1 MRSLRI
7 VQIEHSIIPNVAEN
21 GFRPRRHFPSR
32 GDGAMGLEDDGK
44 GKYVTLVSA
53 DGFEYV
59 VDYEAACVS
68 KMIKNLMTSAGG
80 FSELESNTI
89 TFPEISGRC
98 LERVCQYFY
107 YKLRHTNSKDKL
119 PQFPLPPE
127 MALELLMAAN
137 YLDV

>member
-1 MRSLRI
+1 
-7 VQIEHSIIPNVAEN
+7 
-21 GFRPRRHFPSR
+21 
-32 GDGAMGLEDDGK
+32 MGLEDDGK

-107 YKLRHTNSKDKL
+107 YKLRHANSKDKL
-119 PQFPLPPE
+119 PAVPLAARDGPRAPDGRQLPRRVRC
-127 MALELLMAAN
+127 ACAAHDSSACLEDCAIIAKN
-137 YLDV
+137 GTHA

>member
-1 MRSLRI
+1 MK
-7 VQIEHSIIPNVAEN
+7 HSISKCAEN
-21 GFRPRRHFPSR
+21 GFVPGVTFRRA
-32 GDGAMGLEDDGK
+32 GTADGLEDDGK